1 MAEVEGKR
9 IGVVLSGAAARGAF
23 QAGALARLIPALLEE
38 GYQPSVFLGSSAGA
52 INAALW
58 ASYADLAPE
67 ETGQRVTDTWRNI
80 DSNDIYRH
88 PAATL
93 LLTDAPRFFLSIWG
107 IGNGVPALL
116 NTAPLQRNAKTLL
129 SPEKIA
135 ANVRAGHLDGVGVTG
150 TRIPPSDPARSP
162 QNSTERAR
170 TVLFVDAPTLPV
182 EKMADPLRAVD
193 VAAGPITT
201 EQVLASSALPLGFP
215 PVWVGEPADH
225 AGWYVDG
232 GVRLNSPLRP
242 AISVGM
248 DRLVIIDSMPTDCG
262 GELPPTPAGE
272 PIPPVSESAALLLD
286 SVLGDQLAEDV
297 RSVMATNHLVEQAE
311 EAGMT
316 LTAPDGTPLRSV
328 PLMLVSPEPGEL
340 SSLAGDIIEEKTSKP
355 LGPIRESEDYALDL
369 LLRGLGDSPGRL
381 ELLSFLYFDSDYF
394 EAQLDL
400 GAKAADTALAAG
412 WVTCHTT
419 P

>member
-1 MAEVEGKR
+1 MAVEEGKR

-23 QAGALARLIPALLEE
+23 QAGALARLIPALIAE
-38 GYQPSVFLGSSAGA
+38 GYRPSIFLGSSAGA

-58 ASYADLAPE
+58 ASYADLPAE
-67 ETGQRVTDTWRNI
+67 ETGQRVTDTWRDI

-93 LLTDAPRFFLSIWG
+93 LLTDAPRFFLSVWG

-116 NTAPLQRNAKTLL
+116 NTAPLQRNAKKLL
-129 SPEKIA
+129 SPEKVA
-135 ANVRAGHLDGVGVTG
+135 ANVRAGHIDGVGVTG
-150 TRIPPSDPARSP
+150 TRIPPSEPARSS

-170 TVLFVDAPTLPV
+170 TVLFVDAPSLPV
-182 EKMADPLRAVD
+182 AAMADPLRAVD
-193 VAAGPITT
+193 VAAGPITV

-215 PVWVGEPADH
+215 PVWIPEPAAN
-225 AGWYVDG
+225 AGWYIDG

-242 AISVGM
+242 AIAVGM

-286 SVLGDQLAEDV
+286 TVLGDQLAEDI
-297 RSVMATNHLVEQAE
+297 RSVMATNHLVEQATA
-311 EAGMT
+311 AGMN

-328 PLMLVSPEPGEL
+328 PLMVVSPAPGEL
-340 SSLAGDIIEEKTSKP
+340 STLAGDIIEEKTSKP
-355 LGPIRESEDYALDL
+355 LGPIRESEDFALDL

-394 EAQLDL
+394 AAQLDL
-400 GAKAADTALAAG
+400 GAKAADAALAAG
-412 WVTCHTT
+412 WVTCITEK
-419 P
+419 

>member
-1 MAEVEGKR
+1 MAEDTGKR

-23 QAGALARLIPALLEE
+23 QAGALARLIPALVAQ
-38 GYQPSVFLGSSAGA
+38 GYRPSVFLGSSAGA

-58 ASYADLAPE
+58 GSYADLPPE
-67 ETGQRVTDTWRNI
+67 ETGQRVTDTWRSI
-80 DSNDIYRH
+80 DSDDIYRH

-93 LLTDAPRFFLSIWG
+93 LLADAPRFFLSVWG

-116 NTAPLQRNAKTLL
+116 NTAPLQRNAKQLL
-129 SPEKIA
+129 NPDKIA
-135 ANVRAGHLDGVGVTG
+135 ANVRAGLIDGVGVTG
-150 TRIPPSDPARSP
+150 TRIPPSEPARSP
-162 QNSTERAR
+162 ENSTERAR

-182 EKMADPLRAVD
+182 AAMADPLRAVD
-193 VAAGPITT
+193 VASGPITV

-215 PVWVGEPADH
+215 PVWVPEPADH
-225 AGWYVDG
+225 AGWYIDG
-232 GVRLNSPLRP
+232 GVRLNTPLRP
-242 AISVGM
+242 AISLGM

-297 RSVMATNHLVEQAE
+297 RSVMATNHLVEQASA
-311 EAGMT
+311 AGMT

-328 PLMLVSPEPGEL
+328 PIMLVSPAPGEL
-340 SSLAGDIIEEKTSKP
+340 SSLAGEIIEEKTSKP

-394 EAQLDL
+394 AAQLDL
-400 GAKAADTALAAG
+400 GARAAEAALAAG
-412 WVTCHTT
+412 WVTCKTT
-419 P
+419 Q